1 MKELDTKDMDKEE
14 KELYQM
20 LRSKFNTEE
29 MERLA
34 KLMIIDAE
42 KYHQEQLKKNC
53 VLDLVSNPLPTK
65 EEVIAEGDKQIKDW
79 LMGNSFEERT
89 TYRIGF
95 RRSFEYVL
103 RFIK

>member
-1 MKELDTKDMDKEE
+1 MTKNEILREFVRAEINFDSGKANYIDDT
-14 KELYQM
+14 
-20 LRSKFNTEE
+20 FTP
-29 MERLA
+29 
-34 KLMIIDAE
+34 
-42 KYHQEQLKKNC
+42 
-53 VLDLVSNPLPTK
+53 VLDLVYKLVNKTNDRHSVSNPLPTK

-89 TYRIGF
+89 AYRIGF

>member
-1 MKELDTKDMDKEE
+1 VNVNFEAMEKKLRIILERARDGVEPLEDLEQEL
-14 KELYQM
+14 LN
-20 LRSKFNTEE
+20 LHS
-29 MERLA
+29 
-34 KLMIIDAE
+34 
-42 KYHQEQLKKNC
+42 
-53 VLDLVSNPLPTK
+53 VSNPLPTK

-89 TYRIGF
+89 AYRIGF

>member
-1 MKELDTKDMDKEE
+1 M
-14 KELYQM
+14 
-20 LRSKFNTEE
+20 NTEDRE
-29 MERLA
+29 KLLDVAGFLQGWLAFKKPVPPDEIVRLHFDLVMEVLS
-34 KLMIIDAE
+34 
-42 KYHQEQLKKNC
+42 KNNEA
-53 VLDLVSNPLPTK
+53 LDLVSNPLPTK

-89 TYRIGF
+89 AYRIGF

>member
-1 MKELDTKDMDKEE
+1 MGKKLRIILERARDGVEPLEDLEQEL
-14 KELYQM
+14 LN
-20 LRSKFNTEE
+20 LHS
-29 MERLA
+29 
-34 KLMIIDAE
+34 
-42 KYHQEQLKKNC
+42 
-53 VLDLVSNPLPTK
+53 VSNPLPTK

-89 TYRIGF
+89 AYRIGF

>member
-1 MKELDTKDMDKEE
+1 MKRPKDILSHPWHIQEYIND
-14 KELYQM
+14 L
-20 LRSKFNTEE
+20 
-29 MERLA
+29 ER
-34 KLMIIDAE
+34 
-42 KYHQEQLKKNC
+42 KNSS
-53 VLDLVSNPLPTK
+53 LHSVSNPLPTK

-89 TYRIGF
+89 AYRIGF

>member
-1 MKELDTKDMDKEE
+1 MKELDTKEMDKDE

-42 KYHQEQLKKNC
+42 KYHQNQLKKNC
-53 VLDLVSNPLPTK
+53 VLDLVSYSVAQQYAEFCVRCDREKLPLIK
-65 EEVIAEGDKQIKDW
+65 IDDYLKQ
-79 LMGNSFEERT
+79 L
-89 TYRIGF
+89 
-95 RRSFEYVL
+95 
-103 RFIK
+103 

>member
-1 MKELDTKDMDKEE
+1 MEKKLRIILERARDGVEPLEDLEQEL
-14 KELYQM
+14 LN
-20 LRSKFNTEE
+20 LHS
-29 MERLA
+29 
-34 KLMIIDAE
+34 
-42 KYHQEQLKKNC
+42 
-53 VLDLVSNPLPTK
+53 VSNPLPTK

-89 TYRIGF
+89 AYRIGF